1 MTQILL
7 ERTPHDVILPQ
18 RAPHDVIL
26 PQRAPHDA
34 DFTRTHTP

>member
-1 MTQILL
+1 MTRILL